1 MLACSSFVLMLGF
14 VFLLVKFVAKEDTS
28 KVNAVTTYIVCGFI
42 LVIIGIIESLLYFF
56 VIEIKMGKANI
67 KLKEIRTNECFRDA
81 GVNLAIEDMDKYH
94 INTSNIY
101 LNSNYIYFIG
111 SILYLILWIVLCFF
125 IKKRQS

>member
-14 VFLLVKFVAKEDTS
+14 VLLLVKFVAKEDTS

-67 KLKEIRTNECFRDA
+67 KLKEIRTNECFRYA
-81 GVNLAIEDMDKYH
+81 
-94 INTSNIY
+94 
-101 LNSNYIYFIG
+101 
-111 SILYLILWIVLCFF
+111 
-125 IKKRQS
+125 